1 MAISDL
7 DEGPHEEC
15 GVVGLSGID
24 DAAQL
29 AFLGLYSLQ
38 HRGQES
44 AGICA
49 LSDGQAQLHKG
60 AGLVGDVFN
69 AGVLKGLPGRTAVG
83 HVRYST
89 AGGSE
94 VLNAQPILVRY
105 AEGDLVIAHNG
116 NLTNAHDLKK
126 QLVGEGAIFRT
137 TSDSEVI
144 VHLIA
149 RSREKTIDGQI
160 VDALNQ
166 LEGAFSLVLTVNEVM
181 YAVCDPRG
189 YRPLVLGKLDEGH
202 VVVSETC
209 ALDIL
214 GAEFVRDIKRGPQD

>member
-1 MAISDL
+1 MTAKPPPKKLPGPIDVSASQL

-24 DAAQL
+24 NAASL
-29 AFLGLYSLQ
+29 AFTALYSLQ

-44 AGICA
+44 AGICVLA
-49 LSDGQAQLHKG
+49 DGEARLHKG
-60 AGLVGDVFN
+60 AGLVADVFS
-69 AGVLKGLPGRTAVG
+69 ADVLKGLPGRTAVG

-94 VLNAQPILVRY
+94 VLNAQPIVVRY
-105 AEGDLVIAHNG
+105 AEGDLAVAHNG

-126 QLVGEGAIFRT
+126 QLVGEGAIFQT

-149 RSREKTIDGQI
+149 RSRERTIDGQV
-160 VDALNQ
+160 VDALQQ
-166 LEGAFSLVLTVNEVM
+166 LEGAFSIAITVGEVM
-181 YAVCDPRG
+181 YAVRDSRG
-189 YRPLVLGKLDEGH
+189 YRPSFSAD
-202 VVVSETC
+202 
-209 ALDIL
+209 
-214 GAEFVRDIKRGPQD
+214 